1 MMSLFMHI
9 LNLYKGSLC
18 IGIKTMTASLHL
30 NWNEYQRTIRGIYR
44 ISNIS
49 QIQKRKLLAS
59 RDDKSSDCERKLIK
73 NSDSVV
79 IKT

>member
-1 MMSLFMHI
+1 MSLFMHI

-30 NWNEYQRTIRGIYR
+30 NWNEYQRTIRDLQDFKYQL
-44 ISNIS
+44 NT
-49 QIQKRKLLAS
+49 KEKAS